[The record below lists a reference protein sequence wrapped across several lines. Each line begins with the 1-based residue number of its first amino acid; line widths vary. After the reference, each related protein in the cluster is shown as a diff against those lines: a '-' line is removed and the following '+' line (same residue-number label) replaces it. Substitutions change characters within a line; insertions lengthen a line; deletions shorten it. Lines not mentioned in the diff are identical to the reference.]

1 VNAVRSI
8 LLVHAGALGDFVLS
22 VAMLRQVAAVFSAAR
37 ASALCRNR
45 IACYFT
51 RRGML
56 AGWKSLES
64 ASFTPLFSADVP
76 LGDAAR
82 EYLQSFDVIVSML
95 GGSGDR
101 VSRRLR
107 EYACG
112 EVFCIDPNPRPETEQ
127 QARHIV
133 RQWVDDLCEQ
143 GMSIDGQ
150 DLPGEQDGRVSSAAG
165 CVLIHPGSGGRS
177 KCWAIE
183 NFEALA
189 RRLQAAGRQVRFMV
203 GPVEM
208 DLFGDDLRSRLSHVA
223 AVLYEEDVCDAAEEV
238 AGASVF
244 VGNDAGMTHLA
255 AFVGIPTVAIFT
267 TTNCNV
273 WRPIGARVTV
283 LDASQDDRAV
293 LDRAI
298 GFIHGT
304 EQPGHGEGHHG

>member
-1 VNAVRSI
+1 MNDVRSI
-8 LLVHAGALGDFVLS
+8 LLVHAGTLGDFVLS
-22 VAMLRQVAAVFSAAR
+22 VAMLREAVAALPDAR
-37 ASALCRNR
+37 VSALCRNR
-45 IACYFT
+45 IACYFA

-64 ASFTPLFSADVP
+64 ASFTPLFSANMP
-76 LGDAAR
+76 LCDASR
-82 EYLQSFDVIVSML
+82 EYLQSFDVIVSLL

-107 EYACG
+107 EYASG

-127 QARHIV
+127 QGRHMV
-133 RQWVDDLCEQ
+133 WQWVDDLCEQ
-143 GMSIDGQ
+143 GMSVAGRDLLGGQ
-150 DLPGEQDGRVSSAAG
+150 DDRVPSATG

-208 DLFGDDLRSRLSHVA
+208 DLFGDDLRSRLSHIA
-223 AVLYEEDVCDAAEEV
+223 PVLYEEDVCDAAEHV

-244 VGNDAGMTHLA
+244 VGNDAGVTHLA

-267 TTNCNV
+267 ATDCNV
-273 WRPIGARVTV
+273 WRPIGRDVRVVDARGAVELLENRV
-283 LDASQDDRAV
+283 SDVADAV
-293 LDRAI
+293 
-298 GFIHGT
+298 
-304 EQPGHGEGHHG
+304 GE

>member
-1 VNAVRSI
+1 MNDVRSI

-22 VAMLRQVAAVFSAAR
+22 VAMLRQIATAFPDAR
-37 ASALCRNR
+37 ASALCRSR
-45 IACYFT
+45 IACYFA

-76 LGDAAR
+76 LGDASR

-95 GGSGDR
+95 GGPADR
-101 VSRRLR
+101 VSLRLR
-107 EYACG
+107 EHAAG
-112 EVFCIDPNPRPETEQ
+112 EVFCIDPNVRTETEQ

-143 GMSIDGQ
+143 GMSVDGR
-150 DLPGEQDGRVSSAAG
+150 DLLGGQDGRVSSAAG

-177 KCWAIE
+177 KCWALE

-189 RRLQAAGRQVRFMV
+189 QQLQAMGRQVQFMV

-208 DLFGDDLRSRLSHVA
+208 DLFGDDLRSRLAQVA
-223 AVLYEEDVCDAAEEV
+223 PVIYEEDVCDAAERV
-238 AGASVF
+238 AGASAF

-255 AFVGIPTVAIFT
+255 ALVGIPTVAIFT
-267 TTNCNV
+267 ATSCNV
-273 WRPIGARVTV
+273 WRPIGRDVKVVDAR
-283 LDASQDDRAV
+283 QQ
-293 LDRAI
+293 
-298 GFIHGT
+298 G
-304 EQPGHGEGHHG
+304 GESAELIARMVCEFRR